1 MQLGSKPEKEVE
13 AALARRSSYRMSFSY
28 SSVFSTQARPLE
40 TITDEMVAK
49 QLKSDL
55 LNFLSQTN
63 NSWLK
68 EVVASPQN
76 RLQVVLD
83 FFPKLH
89 EAARS
94 ATLKLPIPDTLC
106 LHDNSSLHI
115 YSESSNDTVRFRE
128 GAAAVNSF
136 VQHLEAQIEDLPAS
150 AVSEFNPRA
159 IVLDEVGGHK
169 VCLSVDEVPKR
180 WLEARSRFKMIQQ
193 YVVPK
198 SKEIVKYRIVWVK
211 DRQPLMYIITRLGAH
226 AVTTKQSDSR
236 RYLHDINTFSYAGRL
251 LRSSFSPFFPYSSN
265 LQESLLEKQSA
276 IPRQTSKKSLI
287 LRTRPKSKFS
297 LVKVQK
303 RIPQLEGMASILCDI
318 LRSKVLHSQE
328 DIRLLIFDVSQGQD
342 SVYRLMNV
350 KGVLCSRKPDGE
362 LLSELPVGGG
372 RNQTAGMKQYGN
384 RTGSKSRE
392 WLEVFQREKSAPAPR
407 KRCPYVDL
415 KEANERKVSIYPRLP
430 RLELED
436 SEPPPPPKS
445 RLRVYCSDL
454 IAQTAQLYD
463 SMRTNSSA
471 KREDLQKHDIAFLA
485 YPHFVDNLIDKFH
498 HRLSES
504 SLSFYFKGK
513 DTGAMKSGLIK
524 AISSL
529 EGYTF
534 RFRLRKVHQTLS
546 ISGKEFES
554 YLATFAQQLK
564 EDGVPEV
571 DVACAVARLAQYQ
584 GDIVEP
590 DSPGPLRSLKKQ

>member
-1 MQLGSKPEKEVE
+1 V
-13 AALARRSSYRMSFSY
+13 
-28 SSVFSTQARPLE
+28 E
-40 TITDEMVAK
+40 TITDEMVVK

-55 LNFLSQTN
+55 LNFLSLTN
-63 NSWLK
+63 NSWLN
-68 EVVASPQN
+68 EVLASPQN
-76 RLQVVLD
+76 RLQVVVD
-83 FFPKLH
+83 FFSKLH

-106 LHDNSSLHI
+106 LRDNSSLHI
-115 YSESSNDTVRFRE
+115 YSEASNDTVRFRE

-136 VQHLEAQIEDLPAS
+136 IQRLETQVVDLPPS
-150 AVSEFNPRA
+150 VLTESYPRA

-169 VCLSVDEVPKR
+169 VCLSIDEVPKR
-180 WLEARSRFKMIQQ
+180 WLEARSRYKMIQQ
-193 YVVPK
+193 FIVPK

-211 DRQPLMYIITRLGAH
+211 DRQPLLYIITRLGTH
-226 AVTTKQSDSR
+226 AVATKQSDSR

-276 IPRQTSKKSLI
+276 IPRETSKKSLI
-287 LRTRPKSKFS
+287 IRTRPKSKFS
-297 LVKVQK
+297 LVKAQK

-350 KGVLCSRKPDGE
+350 KGVLCSMKPDGE
-362 LLSELPVGGG
+362 SLLEL
-372 RNQTAGMKQYGN
+372 RLEEDRSKTAGMRYNGS

-392 WLEVFQREKSAPAPR
+392 WLEVFQREKTVPVHR

-415 KEANERKVSIYPRLP
+415 KEANERKVSIYPYLP
-430 RLELED
+430 KLEMGNTDPSPL
-436 SEPPPPPKS
+436 PKS
-445 RLRVYCSDL
+445 RLRLYCTEL
-454 IAQTAQLYD
+454 ITETARLYD
-463 SMRTNSSA
+463 SMMTNSRA
-471 KREDLQKHDIAFLA
+471 KIEDLQKHELAFLA
-485 YPHFVDNLIDKFH
+485 YPHFVENLLDKFH

-504 SLSFYFKGK
+504 SNSFYFKGK
-513 DTGAMKSGLIK
+513 DMSTMKAGLIK
-524 AISSL
+524 AISGQ

-534 RFRLRKVHQTLS
+534 RFRLRKVHQALS
-546 ISGKEFES
+546 ISVKEFEN
-554 YLATFAQQLK
+554 YLATFSQQLR
-564 EDGVPEV
+564 EDGIPEV
-571 DVACAVARLAQYQ
+571 DIVCAVARLAQYQ

-590 DSPGPLRSLKKQ
+590 DSPGPVRSLKKQ